1 MKEKEECYM
10 FNEFKKTFAQTF
22 GAFAGYAAAVS
33 VVIFAYPYIKGFVDG
48 DKQKEE
54 QKTKTN

>member
-1 MKEKEECYM
+1 MKEKEERYM

-54 QKTKTN
+54 QKTN